1 VVIVG
6 RVLAAAPV
14 FAGVGNAGPG
24 GGWHRVSIERRQ
36 GSVKATLSYQVR
48 ADPEQ
53 RGVSYYR
60 RLTLSMSRA
69 GSTLTAPL
77 SGAIAGRPTLGLGD
91 VWDGSAPEA
100 LVEAPTGGNLC
111 CDRLRVLVLE
121 GAALETGGTERILSL
136 DFPTYGWHEQR
147 HDGTVYFVTSD
158 WTFDGA
164 FTDCADGSAPIRIFA
179 IDKAGRRFVEVTR
192 ARPDLII
199 ADASK
204 QWSQYVSER
213 GNVGLLAAWCAERVP
228 ARQEEPLR
236 SKARDRA
243 RAWLPHRLVSRRGE
257 EVHRGP
263 PPLARQVG
271 LRPGLT
277 G

>member
-1 VVIVG
+1 MIVG
-6 RVLAAAPV
+6 GVLAAALV
-14 FAGVGNAGPG
+14 FAGVGSAGPG
-24 GGWHRVSIERRQ
+24 GGWHLVSVERRQ

-48 ADPEQ
+48 ADPAQ
-53 RGVSYYR
+53 RGVSDYR

-69 GSTLTAPL
+69 GTTLTAPL
-77 SGAIAGRPTLGLGD
+77 SGAVASRPTLALRD
-91 VWDGSAPEA
+91 VWDGSVPEA
-100 LVEAPTGGNLC
+100 LVEVSTGGNLC
-111 CDRLRVLVLE
+111 CDRLRVGL
-121 GAALETGGTERILSL
+121 LETGGSERILSL
-136 DFPTYGWHEQR
+136 DVPTYGWHEQG

-158 WTFDGA
+158 WSFICA